1 MDQGMAIA
9 NSLPVLSVAETLD
22 RFPQTARIF
31 VRLRM
36 ACVGCDI
43 AAFHTVA
50 EAAAIYGL
58 DAEQFF
64 VELSLHTQESERA
77 ELSTP
82 EEIT

>member
-1 MDQGMAIA
+1 MAIA
-9 NSLPVLSVAETLD
+9 NSLPALSVIETLQ

-31 VRLRM
+31 VRHRM

-50 EAAAIYGL
+50 EAAAIYGV
-58 DAEQFF
+58 DADRFF
-64 VELSLHTQESERA
+64 IELMLHAQESGQA

-82 EEIT
+82 REELT